1 VISRVKGLDKMTM
14 TTAPT
19 IPSRGI
25 VAAKSPGFGTTL
37 VSEWTKLRSVRST
50 WILTGLAVVLSIGF
64 SAAIAL
70 VMGLTSEPID
80 TFSEADRVMSDPLT
94 SSMPGLLFS
103 LILLIV
109 LGVTA
114 VSSEYSSGMIRTTFI
129 VNPHRIRVGA
139 AKALIVGLLGVAI
152 HAIAVPGM
160 FLVSQAIYGA
170 YGLETASVTDNQAAR
185 FLLVVALVVPLT
197 YTLISLSIAYLLRG
211 TAVAIT
217 AAFGFIFL
225 TSNLGPLLPA
235 WIQQHVFR
243 YLPDIANNSLT
254 GFTPPGDVT
263 YLSPLPASIVVVT
276 WIVGSLAA
284 AAVVLSR
291 RDV

>member
-1 VISRVKGLDKMTM
+1 MTAS
-14 TTAPT
+14 TAPT
-19 IPSRGI
+19 HGI
-25 VAAKSPGFGTTL
+25 AARRQPGFVTTL
-37 VSEWTKLRSVRST
+37 NSEWTKLRSVRST
-50 WILTGLAVVLSIGF
+50 WMLTGLAIVLPVVF
-64 SAAIAL
+64 SSVVAL
-70 VMGLTSEPID
+70 VMVLTSGPIE

-94 SSMPGLLFS
+94 SSMPGMLFS

-129 VNPHRIRVGA
+129 VNPHRIQVGA

-160 FLVSQAIYGA
+160 FLASQAIYGA
-170 YGLETASVTDNQAAR
+170 YGLETASVTDSDATR

-225 TSNLGPLLPA
+225 TSNLGPLLPT
-235 WIQQHVFR
+235 WFQQHVFR
-243 YLPDIANNSLT
+243 YLPDIANNSLS
-254 GFTPPGDVT
+254 GFTPPGDLT
-263 YLSPLPASIVVVT
+263 YLSPVPASIVVVT
-276 WIVGSLAA
+276 WLVGSLAA
-284 AAVVLSR
+284 AAFVLNR

>member
-1 VISRVKGLDKMTM
+1 MTAS
-14 TTAPT
+14 TAPT
-19 IPSRGI
+19 HGI
-25 VAAKSPGFGTTL
+25 AARRHPGFATTL
-37 VSEWTKLRSVRST
+37 SSEWTKLRSVRST
-50 WILTGLAVVLSIGF
+50 WMLTGLAIVLPVVF
-64 SAAIAL
+64 SSVVAL
-70 VMGLTSEPID
+70 VMGLTSEPIE

-94 SSMPGLLFS
+94 SSMPGMLFS

-170 YGLETASVTDNQAAR
+170 YGLETASVTDDRTVR
-185 FLLVVALVVPLT
+185 FLLVVALVVPWT

-225 TSNLGPLLPA
+225 TSNLGPLLPD
-235 WIQQHVFR
+235 WFQRHVYR

-254 GFTPPGDVT
+254 GFTPPGELT
-263 YLSPLPASIVVVT
+263 YLSPVPASTVVVT
-276 WIVGSLAA
+276 WLVGSLAA
-284 AAVVLSR
+284 AAFVLNR

>member
-1 VISRVKGLDKMTM
+1 MTAS
-14 TTAPT
+14 TAPT
-19 IPSRGI
+19 HGI
-25 VAAKSPGFGTTL
+25 TTAKHPGFATAL
-37 VSEWTKLRSVRST
+37 SSEWTKLRSLRST
-50 WILTGLAVVLSIGF
+50 WIVVSLAIGLSIGF
-64 SAAIAL
+64 SALIAL

-139 AKALIVGLLGVAI
+139 AKALIVGLLGIAI

-160 FLVSQAIYGA
+160 FLVSQAIYGS
-170 YGLETASVTDNQAAR
+170 YGLETASVADREAIR

-225 TSNLGPLLPA
+225 TSNMGPLLPA
-235 WIQQHVFR
+235 WVQQHVFS
-243 YLPDIANNSLT
+243 YLPDIANNSLS
-254 GFTPPGDVT
+254 GFTPPGELT
-263 YLSPLPASIVVVT
+263 YLSPLPASLVVVT
-276 WIVGSLAA
+276 WVVGSLTA
-284 AAVVLSR
+284 AAVVLAR

>member
-1 VISRVKGLDKMTM
+1 MTSSLEGFDSM
-14 TTAPT
+14 ASTVST
-19 IPSRGI
+19 SHGI
-25 VAAKSPGFGTTL
+25 AARRHPGFATTL
-37 VSEWTKLRSVRST
+37 NSEWTKLRSIRST
-50 WILTGLAVVLSIGF
+50 WILVGLAIVLSIGF
-64 SAAIAL
+64 SAAVAL
-70 VMGLTSEPID
+70 VMGLTAEPIE
-80 TFSEADRVMSDPLT
+80 TFSEADRVLSDPLT
-94 SSMPGLLFS
+94 GSMPGLLFT

-129 VNPHRIRVGA
+129 VNPHRTRVFV
-139 AKALIVGLLGVAI
+139 AKALIVGLLGVAV

-170 YGLETASVTDNQAAR
+170 YGLETVSVTDNQATR
-185 FLLVVALVVPLT
+185 FLLVVALVIPLT

-217 AAFGFIFL
+217 TAFGFIFL

-235 WIQQHVFR
+235 WFQEHVYR
-243 YLPDIANNSLT
+243 YLPDIANNSLS
-254 GFTPPGDVT
+254 GFTLPGDLT
-263 YLSPLPASIVVVT
+263 YLSPVPASIVVVT

-284 AAVVLSR
+284 AAFVLNR

>member
-1 VISRVKGLDKMTM
+1 MNNSAVPAHEI
-14 TTAPT
+14 TT
-19 IPSRGI
+19 G
-25 VAAKSPGFGTTL
+25 KNPGFDTTL

-70 VMGLTSEPID
+70 VIGLTSEPID
-80 TFSEADRVMSDPLT
+80 TFGEANRVMSDPIM
-94 SSMPGLLFS
+94 SSMPGMLFS

-114 VSSEYSSGMIRTTFI
+114 VSSEYSSGTIRTTFI
-129 VNPHRIRVGA
+129 VNPHRFRVFA
-139 AKALIVGLLGVAI
+139 AKSIIVGLLGIAV

-160 FLVSQAIYGA
+160 FLASQAIYAA
-170 YGLETASVTDNQAAR
+170 YGLETASITESDAIR
-185 FLLVVALVVPLT
+185 FLLVVALVVTLT
-197 YTLISLSIAYLLRG
+197 YTLISLAFAYLLRG

-217 AAFGFIFL
+217 SAFGFLFL
-225 TSNLGPLLPA
+225 SSNLGPLLPDT
-235 WIQQHVFR
+235 IQKHVVR
-243 YLPDIANNSLT
+243 YLPDIATNSLS
-254 GFTPPGDVT
+254 GFTPADAAT

-276 WIVGSLAA
+276 WVVGLLLAA
-284 AAVVLSR
+284 AFVLNR

>member
-1 VISRVKGLDKMTM
+1 MTATTVSM
-14 TTAPT
+14 TGVHPKTA
-19 IPSRGI
+19 
-25 VAAKSPGFGTTL
+25 PGFGSL
-37 VSEWTKLRSVRST
+37 LQSEWTKLRSLRST
-50 WILTGLAVVLSIGF
+50 WIVVSLAIGLSIGF
-64 SAAIAL
+64 SALIAL
-70 VMGLTSEPID
+70 VMGLTSEPIE
-80 TFSEADRVMSDPLT
+80 TWSEADRVMSDPVT

-129 VNPHRIRVGA
+129 LNPHRIRVCA
-139 AKALIVGLLGVAI
+139 AKAIIVGLLGVGV

-160 FLVSQAIYGA
+160 FLASQAIYGA
-170 YGLETASVTDNQAAR
+170 YGLKTASVTDSEATR

-243 YLPDIANNSLT
+243 YLPDIANNSLS

-276 WIVGSLAA
+276 WLVGSLVAA
-284 AAVVLSR
+284 AFVLNR

>member
-1 VISRVKGLDKMTM
+1 MTM
-14 TTAPT
+14 TTASPIPT
-19 IPSRGI
+19 RGI

-139 AKALIVGLLGVAI
+139 AKALIVALLGVAI

>member
-1 VISRVKGLDKMTM
+1 MTIS
-14 TTAPT
+14 TAPT
-19 IPSRGI
+19 HGI
-25 VAAKSPGFGTTL
+25 AARRQSGFATTL
-37 VSEWTKLRSVRST
+37 NSEWTKLRSVRST
-50 WILTGLAVVLSIGF
+50 WMLTGMAIVLPVVF
-64 SAAIAL
+64 SSVVAL

-225 TSNLGPLLPA
+225 TSNMGPLLPA
-235 WIQQHVFR
+235 WVQQHVFS
-243 YLPDIANNSLT
+243 YLPDIANNSLS
-254 GFTPPGDVT
+254 GFTPPGDLT
-263 YLSPLPASIVVVT
+263 YLSPLPASLVVVT
-276 WIVGSLAA
+276 WLVGSLAA
-284 AAVVLSR
+284 AAFVLNR

>member
-1 VISRVKGLDKMTM
+1 MASTVLTSH
-14 TTAPT
+14 
-19 IPSRGI
+19 GI
-25 VAAKSPGFGTTL
+25 AARRHPGFATTL
-37 VSEWTKLRSVRST
+37 SSEWTKLRSVRST
-50 WILTGLAVVLSIGF
+50 WMLTGLAIVLPVVF
-64 SAAIAL
+64 SSVVAL
-70 VMGLTSEPID
+70 VMGLTSEPFD
-80 TFSEADRVMSDPLT
+80 TWSEADRVMSDPVT

-114 VSSEYSSGMIRTTFI
+114 VSPEYSSGMIRTTFI

-139 AKALIVGLLGVAI
+139 AKALIVALLGVAI

-225 TSNLGPLLPA
+225 TSNMGPLLPA
-235 WIQQHVFR
+235 WVQQHVFS
-243 YLPDIANNSLT
+243 YLPDIANNSLS
-254 GFTPPGDVT
+254 GLTPPGDLM
-263 YLSPLPASIVVVT
+263 YLSPLPASLVVVT

-284 AAVVLSR
+284 AAVVLHR

>member
-1 VISRVKGLDKMTM
+1 MNV
-14 TTAPT
+14 TTVPT
-19 IPSRGI
+19 H
-25 VAAKSPGFGTTL
+25 VMAANTHAEPGFGSML
-37 VSEWTKLRSVRST
+37 QSEWTKLRSVRST

-70 VMGLTSEPID
+70 VMGLTSEPFD
-80 TFSEADRVMSDPLT
+80 TWSEADRVMSDPVM

-114 VSSEYSSGMIRTTFI
+114 VSSEYSSSTIRTTFI
-129 VNPHRIRVGA
+129 VNPHRVRVFV
-139 AKALIVGLLGVAI
+139 AKAVIVGLLGVVV

-160 FLVSQAIYGA
+160 FLASQAIYGS
-170 YGLETASVTDNQAAR
+170 YGLETAGVTDSDATR

-197 YTLISLSIAYLLRG
+197 YTLISLSFAYLLRG

-217 AAFGFIFL
+217 AAIGFLFL
-225 TSNLGPLLPA
+225 TSNLVPLLPA

-243 YLPDIANNSLT
+243 FLPDVATNSLS
-254 GFTPPGDVT
+254 GFTPPGEVT
-263 YLSPLPASIVVVT
+263 YLSPLPASIVVFT
-276 WIVGSLAA
+276 WLVGSLAA
-284 AAVVLSR
+284 AAFVLNR

>member
-1 VISRVKGLDKMTM
+1 MTAS
-14 TTAPT
+14 TAPT
-19 IPSRGI
+19 HGI
-25 VAAKSPGFGTTL
+25 TTAKHPGFDTTL

-50 WILTGLAVVLSIGF
+50 WMLTGLAIVLPIGF

-70 VMGLTSEPID
+70 VMGLTSEPFD
-80 TFSEADRVMSDPLT
+80 TWSEADRVMSDPLT

-225 TSNLGPLLPA
+225 TSNMGPLLPA
-235 WIQQHVFR
+235 WVQQHVFR
-243 YLPDIANNSLT
+243 YLPDIANNSLS

-276 WIVGSLAA
+276 WLVGSLAA
-284 AAVVLSR
+284 AAFVLHR

>member
-1 VISRVKGLDKMTM
+1 MT
-14 TTAPT
+14 AST
-19 IPSRGI
+19 IPAHGI
-25 VAAKSPGFGTTL
+25 ATGKHPGFDTTL

-70 VMGLTSEPID
+70 VMGLTSEPFD
-80 TFSEADRVMSDPLT
+80 TFSEADRVMSDPVT

-139 AKALIVGLLGVAI
+139 AKALIVALLGVAI

-170 YGLETASVTDNQAAR
+170 YGLETASVTDREAIR
-185 FLLVVALVVPLT
+185 FLLVVTLVVPLT
-197 YTLISLSIAYLLRG
+197 FTLIPLSLTYMLRR
-211 TAVAIT
+211 TASAMT
-217 AAFGFIFL
+217 AAIGILFL
-225 TSNLGPLLPA
+225 PSVMAPALPA
-235 WIQQHVFR
+235 WFQQHILR
-243 YLPDIANNSLT
+243 YQPDVATGSLS
-254 GFTPPGDVT
+254 GFTPPDAIT
-263 YLSPLPASIVVVT
+263 HLTPLAATIVVIT
-276 WIVGSLAA
+276 WIVVALVAG
-284 AAVVLSR
+284 AVVLNR

>member
-1 VISRVKGLDKMTM
+1 M
-14 TTAPT
+14 TAPSAPT
-19 IPSRGI
+19 AGI
-25 VAAKSPGFGTTL
+25 AAHRQPGFATTL
-37 VSEWTKLRSVRST
+37 NSEWTKLRSVRST
-50 WILTGLAVVLSIGF
+50 WIVTGLATVLSIGF
-64 SAAIAL
+64 SAVVAL
-70 VMGLTSEPID
+70 VMGLTAEPIE

-94 SSMPGLLFS
+94 SSMPGMLFS

-170 YGLETASVTDNQAAR
+170 YGLETASVTDSDATR

-225 TSNLGPLLPA
+225 TSNLGPLLPT
-235 WIQQHVFR
+235 WFQQHVFR
-243 YLPDIANNSLT
+243 YLPDIANNSLS
-254 GFTPPGDVT
+254 GYTPPGELT
-263 YLSPLPASIVVVT
+263 YLSPLPASIVVAT
-276 WIVGSLAA
+276 WLVGSLAA
-284 AAVVLSR
+284 AAFVLNR

>member
-1 VISRVKGLDKMTM
+1 MTVS
-14 TTAPT
+14 TAPT
-19 IPSRGI
+19 HGI
-25 VAAKSPGFGTTL
+25 ATAKHPGFDTTL

-50 WILTGLAVVLSIGF
+50 WILTGLAVVLPVVF
-64 SAAIAL
+64 SSVVAL
-70 VMGLTSEPID
+70 VMGLTSEPIE

-94 SSMPGLLFS
+94 GSMPGLLFS

-114 VSSEYSSGMIRTTFI
+114 VSSEYSTRMIRTTFI
-129 VNPHRIRVGA
+129 VNPDRVRVFV
-139 AKALIVGLLGVAI
+139 AKALIVGLLGIAI

-160 FLVSQAIYGA
+160 FLASQAIYGS
-170 YGLETASVTDNQAAR
+170 YGLETASVTDSQAAR

-235 WIQQHVFR
+235 WFQQHVYR
-243 YLPDIANNSLT
+243 YLPDIANNSLS

-263 YLSPLPASIVVVT
+263 YLSPLPATIVVVA
-276 WIVGSLAA
+276 WLVGSLAA
-284 AAVVLSR
+284 AAFVLNR